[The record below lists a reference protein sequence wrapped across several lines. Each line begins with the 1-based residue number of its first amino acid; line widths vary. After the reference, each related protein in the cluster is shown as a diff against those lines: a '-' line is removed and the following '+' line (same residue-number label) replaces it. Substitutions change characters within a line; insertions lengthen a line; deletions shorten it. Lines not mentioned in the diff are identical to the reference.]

1 MDTRPSDFTLA
12 TGLVVGSKERADII
26 TTARRAI
33 IRPSSRWQI
42 RAHEARH
49 GH

>member
-26 TTARRAI
+26 ATARLAR
-33 IRPSSRWQI
+33 SSPI
-42 RAHEARH
+42 VTSS
-49 GH
+49 